1 MTALGGTKRGFMLIE
16 LLVVVGILALLAA
29 ILFPVLVAARGRART
44 TACTS
49 NLRQLHL
56 ALSLY
61 VADDG
66 GYLPPYY
73 TGIGRQ
79 ITRGDGTTF
88 ILPDQSEDLTASV
101 APYVQAADVWFCPS
115 DRFARQDS
123 AVGGRDFNNRFTSY
137 HYVAGVVYRQGVP
150 YPVRLDTRDPATFPL
165 LTDHKSGTVLDW
177 PPATGPG
184 PYSHDGRFNM
194 LYRDG
199 HVKLRG
205 WADRDPWH

>member
-1 MTALGGTKRGFMLIE
+1 MTTLDGTKRGFTLIE

-44 TACTS
+44 TACAS
-49 NLRQLHL
+49 NLHQLHL

-66 GYLPPYY
+66 GYLPPYC
-73 TGIGRQ
+73 TDVSRQ
-79 ITRGDGTTF
+79 ITRRDGTTF

-101 APYVQAADVWFCPS
+101 APYAQAADIWFCPS
-115 DRFARQDS
+115 DPFAGQD
-123 AVGGRDFNNRFTSY
+123 AVAGGRDFNNRFTSY
-137 HYVAGVVYRQGVP
+137 YYVAGVVYRQGVP
-150 YPVRLDTRDPATFPL
+150 YPMRLDTRDPATSPL
-165 LTDHKSGTVLDW
+165 LTDRKSGAVFDW

-184 PYSHDGRFNM
+184 PYSHEGRFNM

-199 HVKLRG
+199 HVKLQN
-205 WADRDPWH
+205 WDDKDPLR

>member
-1 MTALGGTKRGFMLIE
+1 MIISSRQKLGFTLIE

-29 ILFPVLVAARGRART
+29 ILFPVFLAARGRART
-44 TACTS
+44 TACAS

-56 ALSLY
+56 ALPLY

-66 GYLPPYY
+66 GYLPPYC
-73 TGIGRQ
+73 TEVGRQ
-79 ITRGDGTTF
+79 ITRRDGTTF

-101 APYVQAADVWFCPS
+101 APYVQAADIWFCPS
-115 DRFARQDS
+115 DPFTRQNS

-150 YPVRLDTRDPATFPL
+150 YPMRLDTRDPATLPL

-184 PYSHDGRFNM
+184 PYSHDGRFNT

-199 HVKLRG
+199 HVKLRD
-205 WADRDPWH
+205 WADRDP